1 MKNTER
7 INELRLTWETL
18 RELQKVSQKLHR
30 YHEQHCNYGL
40 TPRQEKR
47 YDKLIEQAKELAEK
61 LGLKAYIQGDPRG
74 GALYLVPKEWTDE
87 EARKYYFPY
96 GMGIY

>member
-1 MKNTER
+1 MKNTKR
-7 INELRLTWETL
+7 INELRVTWETL

-30 YHEQHCNYGL
+30 YHEKYCNCGL

-47 YDKLIEQAKELAEK
+47 YDKLVEQAKELAEK
-61 LGLKAYIQGDPRG
+61 LELKAYIQGDPRG

-87 EARKYYFPY
+87 EARMYYFPH
-96 GMGIY
+96 GMAIY